1 MVSLSSSGRLS
12 LRIYCLRE
20 SRVLYFSIIFFMQ
33 SSTRN
38 IFKVW
43 LRGNIRKNKS
53 SFIMLS
59 RDLVVF
65 LLVSGTF
72 SLLSLYFTWHLA
84 TNYPQDPLN
93 NLIGS
98 RAYLVGLGT
107 HFIFC
112 LGLGYFWTGHLGF
125 VILASVGS
133 ELGEWLI

>member
-1 MVSLSSSGRLS
+1 
-12 LRIYCLRE
+12 
-20 SRVLYFSIIFFMQ
+20 
-33 SSTRN
+33 
-38 IFKVW
+38 
-43 LRGNIRKNKS
+43 
-53 SFIMLS
+53 MLS

-133 ELGEWLI
+133 ELGEWLILRENKSWQDPPWKYWADVVVNVLSYKLGGVFSSIL